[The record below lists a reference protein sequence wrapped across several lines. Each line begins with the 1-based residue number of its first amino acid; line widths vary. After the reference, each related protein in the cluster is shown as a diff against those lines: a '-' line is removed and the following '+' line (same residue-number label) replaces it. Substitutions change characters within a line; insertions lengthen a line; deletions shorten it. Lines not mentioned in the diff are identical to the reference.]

1 MKFIF
6 VRHPET
12 EALVHRIIYGQT
24 HSPYTEKGKKSVDWV
39 KAELASEKISAIYSS
54 PMERTRTLADAIAS
68 AHRGISVQPDERI
81 KEMAVGIFEQMSV
94 TDAEAAHPEHLRPF
108 LDDFGNY
115 RAPGSELF
123 SEVKSRVSDFL
134 KEVIHKEDSAG
145 KEEYPERP
153 IVVVSH
159 SMAIRGAL
167 AFLFDVSLS
176 DLWHIRINP
185 AAIIKVQYR
194 DGFAIL
200 DGMKDPHDIIA

>member
-1 MKFIF
+1 MKWIF

-12 EALVHRIIYGQT
+12 EALVHKIIYGQT
-24 HSPYTEKGKKSVDWV
+24 HSPYTEKGKKSVHWV
-39 KAELASEKISAIYSS
+39 RSELASEEIAAIYSS
-54 PMERTRTLADAIAS
+54 PMERTKTLADAIAS
-68 AHRGISVQPDERI
+68 AHRGLRVQTDERI
-81 KEMAVGIFEQMSV
+81 KEMGVGVFEQMTV
-94 TDAEAAHPEHLRPF
+94 AEAEAAHPEHLRPF

-123 SEVKSRVSDFL
+123 SEVKSRVSEFL
-134 KEVIHKEDSAG
+134 KEVIRKEDEAG
-145 KEEYPERP
+145 KGGHPERP

-167 AFLFDVSLS
+167 ACLFDASLS
-176 DLWHIRINP
+176 DLWHIRIHP

-200 DGMKDPHDIIA
+200 EGMRDPHDIIA